1 MESSINK
8 PAWKE
13 PTWEPLERIVGRQN
27 LPAFMY
33 MGEVQTGEKRIV
45 LYKHIVTRFYLNLD
59 EEGRAYRYTC
69 SGYHTIPLDEA
80 LAHVWGL

>member
-1 MESSINK
+1 MESPINK
-8 PAWKE
+8 PVWKE

-27 LPAFMY
+27 LLAFMY
-33 MGEVQTGEKRIV
+33 MGEVQTGKKRIF

-59 EEGRAYRYTC
+59 EEGRAYRYTR
-69 SGYHTIPLDEA
+69 SGYQAIPLDEV